1 MSRENPIAKKIFMTD
16 VRETLDQL
24 IRERGEDYLSI
35 SRLLGRNAAYVQ
47 QFIRRGIPRK
57 LDEDDRR
64 TLSRYFG
71 VDETVLGGVASRP
84 AGVGPALTL
93 VPRFALGASA
103 GPGAFADDEAV
114 QGQIGFDPAWL
125 RGLGVSQVALS
136 MIKVKGDSMA
146 PTLGDGDD
154 IMVDRGDGAERVRDG
169 IYVLRMD
176 DALIVKRLAPN
187 PATRRCT
194 IKSDNPAYP
203 DWPDS
208 DPAAIEIIGRVVW
221 AGRRI

>member
-1 MSRENPIAKKIFMTD
+1 MTD
-16 VRETLDQL
+16 VRETLDRL
-24 IRERGEDYLSI
+24 IRERGDDYVSI
-35 SRLLGRNAAYVQ
+35 SRLLRRNAAYIQ
-47 QFIRRGIPRK
+47 QFIRRGVPRK
-57 LDEDDRR
+57 LDEEDRR

-71 VDETVLGGVASRP
+71 VNEALLGGQAVPVSQAPPSM
-84 AGVGPALTL
+84 TF

-103 GPGAFADDEAV
+103 GPGAFAEDEAAL
-114 QGQIGFDPAWL
+114 GQIGFDPAWI
-125 RGLGVSQVALS
+125 RGLGVSSSGLS
-136 MIKVKGDSMA
+136 MIRVKGDSMV

-154 IMVDRGDGAERVRDG
+154 IMVDRRDGAERVRDG

-203 DWPDS
+203 DWPDC
-208 DPAAIEIIGRVVW
+208 DPSAIDIIGRVVW
-221 AGRRI
+221 AGRRL